1 MLFNEVMKIKES
13 LENEETQK
21 AAMDFYELSIEYN
34 FDCDFIYDYQV
45 EDMLRIKLQEDNCLY
60 SIYNFLCDIK
70 NVNDEIFLLHNGDIE
85 TIEYTDVKNRL
96 DDFVRDYEG
105 DINLELYDEYSLYR
119 EDIDC
124 KKINVDADNI
134 DYINEELQKYT
145 DIEYN
150 LTVEDIKELE
160 DEYIKQNNYDMQ
172 I

>member
-13 LENEETQK
+13 LENEETQR
-21 AAMDFYELSIEYN
+21 AAMDFYELSAAYN
-34 FDCDFIYDYQV
+34 YDCDFIYDYQV
-45 EDMLRIKLQEDNCLY
+45 EDMLRIKIQEDNCLY

-70 NVNDEIFLLHNGDIE
+70 NVNDEIFLFRNGDIE
-85 TIEYTDVKNRL
+85 TIENTDVKNRL

-119 EDIDC
+119 EDIEC

>member
-1 MLFNEVMKIKES
+1 MLFNEVMGIKEN
-13 LENEETQK
+13 LENEELQD
-21 AAMDFYELSIEYN
+21 AAINFYELAIEYN

-45 EDMLRIKLQEDNCLY
+45 EDMLRIKIQEDNCLY

-70 NVNDEIFLLHNGDIE
+70 NVNDEIFLFRNGDIE
-85 TIEYTDVKNRL
+85 TIENTDVKNRL

-134 DYINEELQKYT
+134 DYLNEQLQEHT
-145 DIEYN
+145 RIEYD
-150 LTVEDIKELE
+150 LTIEDIKELE

>member
-1 MLFNEVMKIKES
+1 
-13 LENEETQK
+13 
-21 AAMDFYELSIEYN
+21 
-34 FDCDFIYDYQV
+34 
-45 EDMLRIKLQEDNCLY
+45 MLRIKLQEDNCLY

-70 NVNDEIFLLHNGDIE
+70 NINDEIFLLHNGDIA

-105 DINLELYDEYSLYR
+105 DINLELYDEYSSYR
-119 EDIDC
+119 EDIEC

>member
-13 LENEETQK
+13 LENEEMQK
-21 AAMDFYELSIEYN
+21 AAMEFYELSAAYN
-34 FDCDFIYDYQV
+34 YDCDFIYDYQV
-45 EDMLRIKLQEDNCLY
+45 EDMLRIKIQEDNCLY

-70 NVNDEIFLLHNGDIE
+70 NINDEIYLLHNGDIE
-85 TIEYTDVKNRL
+85 SIEYTDVKNRL

-150 LTVEDIKELE
+150 LTVEDIRELE

>member
-1 MLFNEVMKIKES
+1 MLFNEVMGIKEN
-13 LENEETQK
+13 LENEELQD
-21 AAMDFYELSIEYN
+21 AAINLYELAIEYN

-45 EDMLRIKLQEDNCLY
+45 KDMLKFKINEGDSLY
-60 SIYNFLCDIK
+60 SICNFLSDIK
-70 NVNDEIFLLHNGDIE
+70 NANDEIFLFRNGDIE
-85 TIEYTDVKNRL
+85 TIENTDVKNRL

-124 KKINVDADNI
+124 KKINVNADNI
-134 DYINEELQKYT
+134 DYLNEELQKYT

-150 LTVEDIKELE
+150 LTVEDIRELE

>member
-45 EDMLRIKLQEDNCLY
+45 EDMLSIKLQEAHCLY
-60 SIYNFLCDIK
+60 SIYNFLCDLK
-70 NVNDEIFLLHNGDIE
+70 NITEQIFLLRNGDIE
-85 TIEYTDVKNRL
+85 TIENRDVKIRL
-96 DDFVRDYEG
+96 DDFINDYEG
-105 DINLELYDEYSLYR
+105 DINLELYDEYSSYR
-119 EDIDC
+119 EDIEC

-134 DYINEELQKYT
+134 DYLNEELQKHT
-145 DIEYN
+145 DIEDD
-150 LTVEDIKELE
+150 LTIDDIKELE
-160 DEYIKQNNYDMQ
+160 AEYIKQNNYDMQ

>member
-13 LENEETQK
+13 LENEEMQK
-21 AAMDFYELSIEYN
+21 AAMEFYELSAEYN

-45 EDMLRIKLQEDNCLY
+45 EDMLRIKIQEDNCLY
-60 SIYNFLCDIK
+60 SICNFLCDIK
-70 NVNDEIFLLHNGDIE
+70 NPNDEIFLLHNGDIE

-134 DYINEELQKYT
+134 DYLNEELQKYT

>member
-1 MLFNEVMKIKES
+1 MLFNEVMEIKES
-13 LENEETQK
+13 LENGDVQD
-21 AAMDFYELSIEYN
+21 AAMNFYELANEYN

-70 NVNDEIFLLHNGDIE
+70 NINDEIFLLHNGDIE
-85 TIEYTDVKNRL
+85 SIDNRDVKIRL
-96 DDFVRDYEG
+96 DDFVEDYTG
-105 DINLELYDEYSLYR
+105 DIFLDLYDEYSSYR

-134 DYINEELQKYT
+134 DYLNEELQKYT

-150 LTVEDIKELE
+150 LTVEDIRELE
-160 DEYIKQNNYDMQ
+160 AEYIKQNNYDMQ

>member
-1 MLFNEVMKIKES
+1 MLLNEVMKIKES

-21 AAMDFYELSIEYN
+21 AAIEFYELSAAYN
-34 FDCDFIYDYQV
+34 YDCDLIYDYQV
-45 EDMLRIKLQEDNCLY
+45 EDMLRIKIQEDNCLY

-70 NVNDEIFLLHNGDIE
+70 NVNDEIFLFRNGDIE
-85 TIEYTDVKNRL
+85 TIENTDVKNRL

-105 DINLELYDEYSLYR
+105 DMNLELYDEYSLYR

-124 KKINVDADNI
+124 KKINVNSDNI

-145 DIEYN
+145 DIEYD

-160 DEYIKQNNYDMQ
+160 DEYIKQNNLDMQ